1 MEELIFSS
9 ISFVGKNR
17 QEVVDHYTCVSGG
30 EYLDVFIPP
39 KPKVLNP
46 KPKGD
51 GKKKEP
57 FGPILAFQLFQVIIN
72 FLAELTFTFIG
83 ADSTRVNT
91 GIFRNKQGCHLG
103 LKITSALTA
112 RVFRFQYISD
122 IPDKSDFQKM
132 TT

>member
-1 MEELIFSS
+1 MNDQSVVITGSIFTQSQLNNYFFS
-9 ISFVGKNR
+9 LGKNR

-30 EYLDVFIPP
+30 EFLDVFIPP

-57 FGPILAFQLFQVIIN
+57 FGPILAFQLFQVIVN

-91 GIFRNKQGCHLG
+91 GI
-103 LKITSALTA
+103 
-112 RVFRFQYISD
+112 Y
-122 IPDKSDFQKM
+122 
-132 TT
+132 

>member
-1 MEELIFSS
+1 M
-9 ISFVGKNR
+9 
-17 QEVVDHYTCVSGG
+17 DHYTCVSGG
-30 EYLDVFIPP
+30 EFLDVFIPP
-39 KPKVLNP
+39 KPKILNP

-91 GIFRNKQGCHLG
+91 GIYKIKKVPFMFFISYNVYNIKRLEGWCNLNFGTPISQEAIILG
-103 LKITSALTA
+103 
-112 RVFRFQYISD
+112 
-122 IPDKSDFQKM
+122 M
-132 TT
+132 